1 MTTIKLI
8 GKALTANRDER
19 TISGLLLPFGEVGY
33 TSAGAITA
41 SAGAVTLPEDP
52 SSVHLNLEHDP
63 LRPVGKGVT
72 FEEREDGIHASYRVA
87 NTTAGNDLLTE
98 VEEGLRAHLSVEVS
112 DPVITDGVLVGGAL
126 TGTGAVVKPAF
137 ASAAIYQV
145 TAADCGPKE
154 TKDSAMGNLPVDG
167 ASGTPVAPVVAPVIT
182 AGEGRKEVGNLL
194 HAAFNAGGAQ
204 AMNQVMTAALADQL
218 ASSDAGKLYVR
229 DQEIGELWK
238 GLLNE
243 RPLVESIGVKPL
255 TSLTVVGKVVNRTLA
270 VADWAGGKVELPTG
284 TFSTSSA
291 SWNAAAKAVA
301 VDVAAELIE
310 FGGEDVVAEFYT
322 QAMASYVTQTEANL
336 ITYLLAQAGVADTT
350 TTSALAAI
358 EKAMTLLGAMGANA
372 SFIAVAPDVMA
383 FLRGITSANAPWWLA
398 QQSSV
403 DLRNRQIDL
412 GGLTLVTNSALGTG
426 DMLVGDK
433 RAVDYRE
440 SKDIRFRALDVAH
453 GGVDLSFIKFRAQ
466 KVTDTG
472 AIIKFTGITGA

>member
-1 MTTIKLI
+1 MGTIKII
-8 GKALTANRDER
+8 GKTLTANREER

-41 SAGAVTLPEDP
+41 AAGSVTLPADP
-52 SSVHLNLEHDP
+52 GQVHLNLEHDS
-63 LRPVGKGVT
+63 LRPVGKGVS

-112 DPVITDGVLVGGAL
+112 DPVITDGVLVGGVL

-145 TAADCGPKE
+145 TAADCGTEEK
-154 TKDSAMGNLPVDG
+154 KDNAMGNLPEDG
-167 ASGTPVAPVVAPVIT
+167 ASGTPVAPVAPVIT
-182 AGEGRKEVGNLL
+182 AGEGRKEVGKLL
-194 HAAFNAGGAQ
+194 HAAYMTGGAQ

-218 ASSDAGKLYVR
+218 ASGDAGKLYVR
-229 DQEIGELWK
+229 DQEIGEMWEARK
-238 GLLNE
+238 NQ
-243 RPLVESIGVKPL
+243 RPLVEAIGVKPL
-255 TSLTVVGKVVNRTLA
+255 TSLTVVGKAINRTVA
-270 VADWAGGKVELPTG
+270 VADWAGGKVELPTA
-284 TFSTSSA
+284 TFTTSSA
-291 SWNAAAKAVA
+291 TWNAAAKAVA

-310 FGGEDVVAEFYT
+310 FGGEDVLAEFYE
-322 QAMASYVTQTEANL
+322 QAMDSYITQTEANL
-336 ITYLLAQAGVADTT
+336 ITYLLAQAGVADAV

-358 EKAMTLLGAMGANA
+358 EKAMTLLGDMGANA

-383 FLRGITSANAPWWLA
+383 FLRGIKTADAPWWLA
-398 QQSSV
+398 AQSSV
-403 DLRNRQIDL
+403 DLKNRQIDL

-440 SKDIRFRALDVAH
+440 SRDIRFRALDVAH
-453 GGVDLSFIKFRAQ
+453 GGVDVSFIKFRAQ